1 MSTFFPAFQHKVTMF
16 WFWGANKRCFV
27 SAKKSKWLIFGPL
40 PSTLPVLRIGDLV
53 VELVHEFKC
62 VSIWFSSVHANVFAR
77 HYAIKASKA
86 RNIVHQSIDTLG
98 MLLRWGRNGISNW
111 YSWKGARDATRDRTA
126 GTGARFAGPRTA
138 LTPLNNARL
147 FNILPVITPLVPD
160 SWEQLLREAD
170 LCYTTCRATANL
182 HFAFRKFPNLFLA
195 RYFALRAMVSIVLKN
210 ASRLT

>member
-1 MSTFFPAFQHKVTMF
+1 LAVKQIRHWFHSFIVSQAEQADDNLIMSTFFPAFQHKVTMF

-98 MLLRWGRNGISNW
+98 MLLRWGRFVFRASVL
-111 YSWKGARDATRDRTA
+111 SS
-126 GTGARFAGPRTA
+126 A
-138 LTPLNNARL
+138 L
-147 FNILPVITPLVPD
+147 I
-160 SWEQLLREAD
+160 Q
-170 LCYTTCRATANL
+170 
-182 HFAFRKFPNLFLA
+182 
-195 RYFALRAMVSIVLKN
+195 
-210 ASRLT
+210 